1 MYRYLSL
8 FLFIY
13 LVFGQSSN
21 QKANTQNDNNK
32 LSIIEYSKFN
42 WRLFKKIQS
51 WYPTIGDGNKISMK
65 EFFII
70 TESNEER
77 NLITQNEKNIIKLMT
92 MAALS
97 TAGGLVLILT
107 PETKEW
113 GVYLGL
119 GPLIISEWLMIKA
132 NTIISKPVISYESA
146 KNIADQYNKNLYL
159 KNQN

>member
-97 TAGGLVLILT
+97 TAAGLVLILT
-107 PETKEW
+107 PETEEW

-119 GPLIISEWLMIKA
+119 VIISEWLMIRA

>member
-146 KNIADQYNKNLYL
+146 KNIADQYNKNLHL